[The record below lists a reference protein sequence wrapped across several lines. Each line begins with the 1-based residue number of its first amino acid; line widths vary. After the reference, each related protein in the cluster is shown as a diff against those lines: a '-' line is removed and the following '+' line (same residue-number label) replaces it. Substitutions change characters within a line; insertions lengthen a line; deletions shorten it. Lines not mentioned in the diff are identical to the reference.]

1 MKARGDRR
9 GKFWREVKGRGNG
22 GECVEGEGEGC
33 SEGKLLEGREE
44 GGGMMRDVNLE
55 GRDSKEGG

>member
-1 MKARGDRR
+1 MKERWELRVSCWRR
-9 GKFWREVKGRGNG
+9 
-22 GECVEGEGEGC
+22 GEGEGG
-33 SEGKLLEGREE
+33 SEGNVFEGREE